1 MKKITAL
8 AIATLIS
15 TASLFANPG
24 AKLLKAFNS
33 SFPNAHNVK
42 WHEDDK
48 GFLASF
54 KESDMLV
61 KVNYDK
67 NGEFVS
73 SLRYYPEN
81 KLPLNV
87 LMSLKKRFPEKQI
100 FGVTEVTTVD
110 AVNYYV
116 KMQDDKRWY
125 TVKSDANGNL
135 QVVEKFKKQL

>member
-1 MKKITAL
+1 MKKISIL
-8 AIATLIS
+8 AAAILIS

-135 QVVEKFKKQL
+135 QIEEKFKKQP

>member
-8 AIATLIS
+8 AIAIFVS

-73 SLRYYPEN
+73 SLRYYQEN

-87 LMSLKKRFPEKQI
+87 LMSLKKRFPDKQTY
-100 FGVTEVTTVD
+100 GVTEVTTID